1 MKFSNRAMN
10 VKPSA
15 TVGVSNRAKAMIR
28 DGIDVVNLGIGE
40 PDFTTPKVI
49 SQAAISAIQHGKT
62 SFYTPAS
69 GLPELKQAIAD
80 RIAADYGVTYAPEQI
95 SVANGAKMAL
105 YVIMQALVDDGDEV
119 LMPKPSWVS
128 YSQQVSLAG
137 GRPVLVDTNA
147 EFKITLRSLD
157 AAYSDRT
164 KLLVVNSPQN
174 PTGTVYSKSELQAIG
189 QWAVD
194 HHILLIADD
203 IYGKLVYNQTE
214 FYSLI
219 QCGQEIA
226 DATILVNGV
235 SKAYSMTGWR
245 IGYVAAVPEIIG
257 KINAILSHSTGNPAT
272 VSQYAAIAAFQS
284 DQTDV
289 EKMRRAFEQRLNTI
303 YPLLQQVPG
312 FKLDQK
318 PAGAFYLFPNV
329 AEAIQIVGVQT
340 SSQLVELLLNE
351 AHVAVVD
358 GGAFGMPGYLRLSY
372 AAGLEDLKLAV
383 SRINTFMTRYLKK
396 KVSGGI
402 SIETN

>member
-1 MKFSNRAMN
+1 MKFSNRAMQ

-28 DGIDVVNLGIGE
+28 DGIDVINLGIGE
-40 PDFTTPKVI
+40 PDFTTPKII
-49 SQAAISAIQHGKT
+49 SQAAIEAIQHGKT

-69 GLPELKQAIAD
+69 GLPELKQAIAH
-80 RIAADYGVTYAPEQI
+80 RIAADYGVNYAPEQI

-105 YVIMQALVDDGDEV
+105 YVIIQALIDEGDEV

-137 GRPVLVDTNA
+137 GRPILVDTNA
-147 EFKITLRSLD
+147 DFKVTPATLSQ
-157 AAYSDRT
+157 AVTSRT
-164 KLLVVNSPQN
+164 RLLIINSPQN

-194 HHILLIADD
+194 HQLLMIADD
-203 IYGKLVYNQTE
+203 IYGKLVYNETT
-214 FYSLI
+214 FHSLV
-219 QCGQEIA
+219 QCGQKIA

-245 IGYVAAVPEIIG
+245 IGYLAAVPEIIN
-257 KINAILSHSTGNPAT
+257 KVNAILSHSTGNPAT

-284 DQTDV
+284 DQHEV
-289 EKMRRAFEQRLNTI
+289 EVMRQAFEKRLNTI
-303 YPLLQQVPG
+303 YPLLQQTPG
-312 FKLDQK
+312 FHIEQK

-329 AEAIQIVGVQT
+329 EQAMSIVGVNT
-340 SSQLVELLLNE
+340 SAELVERLLNE
-351 AHVAVVD
+351 AHVALVD
-358 GGAFGMPGYLRLSY
+358 GGAFGMPGYLRMSY
-372 AAGLEDLKLAV
+372 AAGLEDLKIAV
-383 SRINTFMTRYLKK
+383 KRINTFMAHYLDKN
-396 KVSGGI
+396 VSGGI

>member
-1 MKFSNRAMN
+1 MKFSNRAMQ

-28 DGIDVVNLGIGE
+28 NGIDVINLGIGE

-49 SQAAISAIQHGKT
+49 AAAAIDAIQHGKT

-69 GLPELKQAIAD
+69 GLPELKRAIAD
-80 RIAADYGVTYAPEQI
+80 RIQADYHVSYAPEQI

-105 YVIMQALVDDGDEV
+105 YVIMQALVDNGDEV

-137 GRPVLVDTNA
+137 GTPILVDTNA
-147 EFKITLRSLD
+147 EFKITTDSLNRVVND
-157 AAYSDRT
+157 HTR
-164 KLLVVNSPQN
+164 LLVINSPQN
-174 PTGTVYSKSELQAIG
+174 PTGTVYSKAELQTIG

-203 IYGKLVYNQTE
+203 IYGKLVYNETK

-219 QCGQEIA
+219 QCGKQIA
-226 DATILVNGV
+226 ESTILVNGV

-245 IGYVAAVPEIIG
+245 IGYVAAVPEIIS

-272 VSQYAAIAAFQS
+272 VSQYAAIAAFRS
-284 DQTDV
+284 DQTEV
-289 EKMRRAFEQRLNTI
+289 ETMRQAFEKRLNTI

-312 FKLDQK
+312 FHIEQK
-318 PAGAFYLFPNV
+318 PEGAFYLFPNV
-329 AEAIQIVGVQT
+329 EEAMNIVGVDT

-372 AAGLEDLKLAV
+372 ATGMEDLKIAV
-383 SRINTFMTRYLKK
+383 KRINTFMTHYLEK